1 MRIAGGGE
9 FEFFLS
15 EKESTISDMK
25 RANFHVQSVDNKII
39 NKVYGTGRGSVFS
52 TDDFIGFGSRAA
64 VDKSLSRLA
73 KKGTLRR
80 LARGLYDYPMTDPN
94 LGILYPNVEAIVK
107 ALKGREAIRLQ
118 PSGGYAANLLG
129 LSDQVPMKIVF
140 LTDGP
145 AKRITIGRQIIS
157 LKHTTPRNMATAG
170 KTSGI
175 LIQALRYIGRK
186 NVDNSVLTKLK
197 GRFSYKEKKQIRQD
211 ARYAPAWI
219 AEIIRQIATPIPE

>member
-1 MRIAGGGE
+1 MA
-9 FEFFLS
+9 
-15 EKESTISDMK
+15 
-25 RANFHVQSVDNKII
+25 VQSIDNKIL
-39 NKVYGTGRGSVFS
+39 NKIYGTGRGSVFS

-80 LARGLYDYPMTDPN
+80 LARGLYDYPFTDPN
-94 LGILYPNVEAIVK
+94 LGVLFPTVEAIAK

-145 AKRITIGRQIIS
+145 AKKITIGRQIIS
-157 LKHTTPRNMATAG
+157 LKHTTPRTMATAG
-170 KTSGI
+170 KTSG
-175 LIQALRYIGRK
+175 LVIQALRYIGSQ
-186 NVDNSVLTKLK
+186 NIDDSILTRLR
-197 GRFSYKEKKQIRQD
+197 GRLSDKEKKQIRLD
-211 ARYAPAWI
+211 IRYAPAWI
-219 AEIIRQIATPIPE
+219 AAIIRRITEPSPE